1 MGRPSTSA
9 MPTASATATLKVEM
23 PLAEKGILALDEIVG
38 GVVDA
43 RAGHQRKMPV
53 SKKTVTGVLSS
64 TAQIRAASDSGMTA
78 MREAAAASAPYKT
91 ASS

>member
-1 MGRPSTSA
+1 MPAPGTS
-9 MPTASATATLKVEM
+9 
-23 PLAEKGILALDEIVG
+23 G
-38 GVVDA
+38 
-43 RAGHQRKMPV
+43 KMPV

-91 ASS
+91 ANS

>member
-1 MGRPSTSA
+1 MPAPGTS
-9 MPTASATATLKVEM
+9 
-23 PLAEKGILALDEIVG
+23 G
-38 GVVDA
+38 
-43 RAGHQRKMPV
+43 KMPV

-64 TAQIRAASDSGMTA
+64 TAQIRAASDNGMIA